1 MLEER
6 LAQELKRRNLD
17 REREKREYQRICAES
32 EEIRDL
38 KQKLQAAY
46 TNKERTAQLQET
58 QVRRE
63 IDVVNE
69 ARLERAMLE
78 NAERE
83 LQRVAQAE
91 ARKKQ
96 DRLRSKE
103 VLQAQILEKERLRQ
117 EAYEQYLKERG
128 QVDAIVNRI
137 IQEDI
142 RAQRDAESKKQQ
154 ALRDMFESFKMR
166 DEQRAH
172 EIERDKQE
180 LDALRMFQLEQ
191 EARETQLL
199 ALRAKKEEARN
210 EIFERLEADERKRRE
225 EQEQL
230 ENLKNDLY
238 YEEFEFNER
247 MKELERQD
255 QQLRVRQEL
264 MAAREYQ
271 MKLKEERR
279 AEEDRLEKE
288 FRDKMLAKF
297 AEDDRLEQ
305 MNAQR
310 RRMKELEH
318 KHQIDLLW
326 DQKKQMLKAQQD
338 REDEERRAQMAD
350 DQRKRD
356 IIEQERQRLL
366 REHLPVVA
374 SYLPKGTLRT
384 QDERR
389 FIAPS

>member
-1 MLEER
+1 
-6 LAQELKRRNLD
+6 
-17 REREKREYQRICAES
+17 
-32 EEIRDL
+32 
-38 KQKLQAAY
+38 
-46 TNKERTAQLQET
+46 
-58 QVRRE
+58 
-63 IDVVNE
+63 
-69 ARLERAMLE
+69 MLE

-271 MKLKEERR
+271 MRLKEERR

-288 FRDKMLAKF
+288 FREKMLAKF

>member
-6 LAQELKRRNLD
+6 LAQELKRRNIE

-63 IDVVNE
+63 MDVVNE

-83 LQRVAQAE
+83 LQRVAEAE

-96 DRLRSKE
+96 ERLRSKE

-117 EAYEQYLKERG
+117 EAYEQYLKERS

-142 RAQRDAESKKQQ
+142 RAQRDAESKKQHS
-154 ALRDMFESFKMR
+154 LRDMYESFKMR
-166 DEQRAH
+166 DEQRAN

-180 LDALRMFQLEQ
+180 LEALRLFQREQ
-191 EARETQLL
+191 EARETQLA

-210 EIFERLEADERKRRE
+210 EIFERLEADEKRRRE

-271 MKLKEERR
+271 MKLKEERKQ
-279 AEEDRLEKE
+279 EEERLEKE

-338 REDEERRAQMAD
+338 REDDERRAQMAD

-356 IIEQERQRLL
+356 VIEQERQRLL
-366 REHLPVVA
+366 REHLPVV
-374 SYLPKGTLRT
+374 SDYLPKGTLRT
-384 QDERR
+384 HDERR